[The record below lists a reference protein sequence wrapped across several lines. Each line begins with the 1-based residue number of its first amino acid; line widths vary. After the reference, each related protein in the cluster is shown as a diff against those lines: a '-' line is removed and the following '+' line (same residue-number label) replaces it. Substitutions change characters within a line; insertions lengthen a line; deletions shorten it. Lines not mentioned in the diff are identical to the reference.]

1 MQRSVGLSR
10 ASPDLSMV
18 TILTRPPAQRNAKP
32 ISVSAASIHSRMHRS
47 SCQRRSSRRS
57 LFCFTCRVLCHC
69 GSMATVARIT
79 KEWVAIP
86 AVADRAGVQSKPQL
100 ARHHTAGAFS
110 ASSAIPLT
118 WTSGSRW
125 TSLRKESRLPHLS
138 SVSSTFIK

>member
-10 ASPDLSMV
+10 ASPDLCMV

-32 ISVSAASIHSRMHRS
+32 ISVSAASIPPHAQKFLPATLVKKIVILLHV
-47 SCQRRSSRRS
+47 QGA
-57 LFCFTCRVLCHC
+57 LPLWPDGH
-69 GSMATVARIT
+69 GGENHKGMAAT
-79 KEWVAIP
+79 P
-86 AVADRAGVQSKPQL
+86 AVADQL

-118 WTSGSRW
+118 CTSGSRW

>member
-10 ASPDLSMV
+10 ASPDRRFSRVPRHNETQSQSAYPPRQSTPHAQKFLPATLV
-18 TILTRPPAQRNAKP
+18 KKIVILLHVEGALPLWLDGHGGENHKG
-32 ISVSAASIHSRMHRS
+32 M
-47 SCQRRSSRRS
+47 
-57 LFCFTCRVLCHC
+57 
-69 GSMATVARIT
+69 
-79 KEWVAIP
+79 VAIP

-118 WTSGSRW
+118 CTSGSRW
-125 TSLRKESRLPHLS
+125 TSLRKESRLPRLS